1 MNVRV
6 VLASRDWCRLLSI
19 ALHFTQRHVSVCN
32 CIVMNT
38 LLPLSELR
46 GQYQEAT
53 HTHSLQV
60 NWLENI

>member
-1 MNVRV
+1 
-6 VLASRDWCRLLSI
+6 
-19 ALHFTQRHVSVCN
+19 
-32 CIVMNT
+32 MNT